1 MKKIYSAIA
10 SVVILL
16 AATLALTSC
25 APAKVDMAA
34 VTSVIDVRSVAE
46 FNAGHLEGAIN
57 IDVESLTFA
66 DQIETLDHAGTYLVY
81 CHSGRRAG
89 LALDQ
94 MKQLGFANVTNFGGL
109 SDAASATGLQ
119 IITG

>member
-1 MKKIYSAIA
+1 
-10 SVVILL
+10 
-16 AATLALTSC
+16 
-25 APAKVDMAA
+25 MAA

-46 FNAGHLEGAIN
+46 FNAGHLEGALN

-94 MKQLGFANVTNFGGL
+94 MNQLGFENVTNIGGL
-109 SDAASATGLQ
+109 SDAASTTGLQ
-119 IITG
+119 VVAG

>member
-1 MKKIYSAIA
+1 MKKVYSTIA
-10 SVVILL
+10 SVVVLL
-16 AATLALTSC
+16 AATLSLTSC
-25 APAKVDMAA
+25 APTKVDMAA

-46 FNAGHLEGAIN
+46 FNAGHLEGALN
-57 IDVESLTFA
+57 IDVESLTFT

-94 MKQLGFANVTNFGGL
+94 MHQLGFENVTNIGGL
-109 SDAASATGLQ
+109 SDAASTTGLQ
-119 IITG
+119 VVAG